1 MSWNVDY
8 ARAYIA
14 WFTHAAPDDAT
25 MTAVTLWVELAIANG
40 PPDDAALVYGDL
52 YTAIV
57 PDVGVRVNFLAIM
70 QDRSMIVKE
79 FR

>member
-1 MSWNVDY
+1 ME
-8 ARAYIA
+8 I
-14 WFTHAAPDDAT
+14 
-25 MTAVTLWVELAIANG
+25 AIAEG
-40 PPDDAALVYGDL
+40 PPDDAALLYGDL

-70 QDRSMIVKE
+70 QDRSMIVKK